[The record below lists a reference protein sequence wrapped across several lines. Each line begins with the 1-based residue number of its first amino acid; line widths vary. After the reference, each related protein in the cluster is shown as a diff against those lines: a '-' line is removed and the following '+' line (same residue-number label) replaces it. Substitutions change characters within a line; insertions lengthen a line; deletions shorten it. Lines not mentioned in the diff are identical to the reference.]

1 MKVKLLIPMKI
12 DGKDW
17 NAGDEVNISEDKAI
31 GWKNRGWI
39 ESKAKKEVKIKKE
52 TKELKIDSKET
63 KDEANQD

>member
-12 DGKDW
+12 DGKEW
-17 NAGDEVNISEDKAI
+17 KAGDEVNISEDKAI